1 MKSSL
6 ERINTPNTKRSELLE
21 TKLRIID
28 LFNNTYENN
37 CQPNRGLVDKRRN
50 KILKKEHN
58 IE

>member
-6 ERINTPNTKRSELLE
+6 ERINAPNTKRSELLE

-37 CQPNRGLVDKRRN
+37 CQPNRGLVDKGRN
-50 KILKKEHN
+50 KF
-58 IE
+58 